1 MFQKSSLE
9 QEYSL
14 RMLISNITFC
24 RPRLENAL
32 SLERTDSP
40 SISITH
46 QSEFELLDVAEIRQ
60 SQQTGEAAACFP
72 TAGTCSM
79 SRAHR

>member
-1 MFQKSSLE
+1 MPVFPQNANSD
-9 QEYSL
+9 
-14 RMLISNITFC
+14 IIFC
-24 RPRLENAL
+24 RLRLENAS
-32 SLERTDSP
+32 SLERTESP

-60 SQQTGEAAACFP
+60 SASGRTCFP

-79 SRAHR
+79 SRAHRGFIPAFVT

>member
-1 MFQKSSLE
+1 
-9 QEYSL
+9 
-14 RMLISNITFC
+14 MLISNITFC
-24 RPRLENAL
+24 RPHLENAL

-60 SQQTGEAAACFP
+60 SQQTGEACFP